1 MPKVAMIGAGSTVFA
16 TRLISDM
23 LTYPELADSTSI
35 TLVDVD
41 QARLATTQAHAERA
55 VEQVGAGMRIE
66 APATRREA
74 LDGADYVIVMVMI
87 GGVAPFEVDIQV
99 PARFGIDQTVG
110 DTLGPGGVFRGL
122 RTIPFLLDLAD
133 EMAEVCPDALML
145 NYANPMAINC
155 WAMNAATDIETIG
168 LCHSVQGT
176 SRQLAQ
182 YCNIPADEVTYWVA
196 GINHMA
202 WFLRFEHQGEDAYPA
217 DLAGERRPG
226 HRCARP
232 HSLRHVQ
239 ALRLLR
245 HRVQQP
251 HVGVHP
257 LLPQERRPHHEIH
270 SDKWDY
276 PNFWPVEREP
286 LRKRSGGKWRGRS
299 RWISPAATNMAFRSF
314 TLSRPIRRFA

>member
-16 TRLISDM
+16 TRLIGDM
-23 LTYPELADSTSI
+23 LTYPELADSTI

-41 QARLATTQAHAERA
+41 QKRLATTQAHAERA
-55 VEQVGAGMRIE
+55 VQQLGAGMRIE

-74 LDGADYVIVMVMI
+74 LEDADYVIVMVMI

-122 RTIPFLLDLAD
+122 RTIPFLLELAD
-133 EMAEVCPDALML
+133 EMEEVCPDALLL

-176 SRQLAQ
+176 ARQLAG

-202 WFLRFEHQGEDAYPA
+202 WFLRFEHQGE
-217 DLAGERRPG
+217 
-226 HRCARP
+226 
-232 HSLRHVQ
+232 
-239 ALRLLR
+239 
-245 HRVQQP
+245 
-251 HVGVHP
+251 
-257 LLPQERRPHHEIH
+257 
-270 SDKWDY
+270 
-276 PNFWPVEREP
+276 
-286 LRKRSGGKWRGRS
+286 
-299 RWISPAATNMAFRSF
+299 
-314 TLSRPIRRFA
+314 